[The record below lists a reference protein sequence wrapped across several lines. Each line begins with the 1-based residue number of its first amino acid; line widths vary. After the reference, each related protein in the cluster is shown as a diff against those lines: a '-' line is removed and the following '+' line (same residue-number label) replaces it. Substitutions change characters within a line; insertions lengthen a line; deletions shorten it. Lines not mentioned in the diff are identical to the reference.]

1 MDVLISFNKIVLPH
15 TFLKMCMESY
25 IQNKNLRPQEDPLL
39 SPSKASD
46 ELLDEFPP
54 SWILAGDN
62 DPLHDESWRF
72 L

>member
-1 MDVLISFNKIVLPH
+1 
-15 TFLKMCMESY
+15 MCMESY